1 MKTQDLIQAFS
12 AVDPHFRSEAQQ
24 IAART
29 NRRRRIRRTV
39 TRIAAGL
46 TAACGGLLALGVYL
60 QANDGINVQTTGYPI
75 EEVHETT
82 ADAQLTTTV
91 TADSTERETTAD
103 STAATDDA
111 ALFEEI
117 MHGTTPYI
125 LPFCEDGTLIGG
137 ADSGSLIYVLN
148 SSTDQQYEV
157 RFGAPADR
165 ALTYT
170 FRTVPSQGSV
180 TIYIKADTPDPTDD
194 LESGGLA
201 QQTFDAD
208 GTAAPLTVTVPEGTS
223 YCLYLKADKADTA
236 QDTHGVIRFTIEDN
250 TPTSEVTGTE
260 AAAVQTVRAAETTA
274 MPAVTA
280 AQTTA
285 ETAAAVQTT
294 VQTEQQ
300 TAAETE
306 PQTYQ
311 PGDIDMD
318 GHLTYADYMLAWMYQ
333 YYLTLP
339 ETTGSYPQML
349 NAAQIA
355 IYNDI
360 DTIEIDMS
368 QYFDKTLNPSEAR
381 AAATP
386 SLKLDAA
393 VTSLMQPTDMSAKAS
408 LFAASPEQIG
418 SITDT
423 DFACIQ
429 SGCLHGLADHA
440 YLLGQYYLCQLLP
453 EKYGQRSTSITA
465 EQVDAYLDFL
475 REACIAREKQLST

>member
-1 MKTQDLIQAFS
+1 MKPQDLMQAFS

-46 TAACGGLLALGVYL
+46 TAAAAACGGLLALGVYL
-60 QANDGINVQTTGYPI
+60 QAHDGINVQTTGYPI

-82 ADAQLTTTV
+82 AGTQLTTTL

-103 STAATDDA
+103 STEATDDA
-111 ALFEEI
+111 ALFEGI

-125 LPFCEDGTLIGG
+125 LPFCEDGTL
-137 ADSGSLIYVLN
+137 
-148 SSTDQQYEV
+148 
-157 RFGAPADR
+157 
-165 ALTYT
+165 
-170 FRTVPSQGSV
+170 
-180 TIYIKADTPDPTDD
+180 
-194 LESGGLA
+194 
-201 QQTFDAD
+201 
-208 GTAAPLTVTVPEGTS
+208 
-223 YCLYLKADKADTA
+223 
-236 QDTHGVIRFTIEDN
+236 EDN

-408 LFAASPEQIG
+408 LFAASPEQIR